1 MRAYAVTTICGLF
14 VMACAWFCLWVIAYY
29 FVNDPEL
36 AILLFPFALRLGVA
50 LHTRTAYWPTI
61 YLSEWG
67 LSIALAMLLGQPQW
81 LTVLIASI
89 ASIPVTLIAKKYYY
103 GDQNRH
109 LAVMSVVIII
119 SAFIN
124 VMAVGFHVPSVYMV
138 WLASIS
144 GGLLV
149 VPMCYLL
156 WLSMSGTI
164 HPHGLNNRDD
174 M

>member
-67 LSIALAMLLGQPQW
+67 FPSHLRCYW
-81 LTVLIASI
+81 V
-89 ASIPVTLIAKKYYY
+89 
-103 GDQNRH
+103 NR
-109 LAVMSVVIII
+109 
-119 SAFIN
+119 
-124 VMAVGFHVPSVYMV
+124 
-138 WLASIS
+138 S
-144 GGLLV
+144 GL
-149 VPMCYLL
+149 PC
-156 WLSMSGTI
+156 
-164 HPHGLNNRDD
+164 
-174 M
+174 